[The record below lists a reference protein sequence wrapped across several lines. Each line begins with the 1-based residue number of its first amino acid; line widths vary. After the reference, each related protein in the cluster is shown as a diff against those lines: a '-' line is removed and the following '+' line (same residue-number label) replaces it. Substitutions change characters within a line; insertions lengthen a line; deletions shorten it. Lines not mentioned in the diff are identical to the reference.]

1 MRRRAIDASSPAN
14 ARCGGRV
21 GGRRRDDGRGGGSA
35 TAGCVVRCG
44 ARIDGDLGGEA
55 TIPAGTD
62 MRPRRVGDGTFSIS
76 SSTSFGSGMAEAI
89 DELSRVVDLPDLLS
103 GLDVVVFSVFAVFVA
118 DDESIW
124 LPKTS

>member
-1 MRRRAIDASSPAN
+1 
-14 ARCGGRV
+14 
-21 GGRRRDDGRGGGSA
+21 
-35 TAGCVVRCG
+35 
-44 ARIDGDLGGEA
+44 
-55 TIPAGTD
+55 